1 MGDWLGDTLDAAEF
15 MAVNMEKARSAP
27 RLVAQELHA
36 YSLGLADEMGE
47 VLKKIRGQGAGDRAG
62 DALAAPLR
70 PPTPNPPSSNTG
82 GKVPK
87 GKHKSSGGVS

>member
-15 MAVNMEKARSAP
+15 MAVNMERARSAP

-36 YSLGLADEMGE
+36 YSLGLADEMGQ
-47 VLKKIRGQGAGDRAG
+47 VLKNIRGKGAKDRAG

-70 PPTPNPPSSNTG
+70 HLTPSPPSSNTG

-87 GKHKSSGGVS
+87 GKHKSGGGVS

>member
-36 YSLGLADEMGE
+36 YSLGLADEMGQ
-47 VLKKIRGQGAGDRAG
+47 VLKNIREKGSEGRGQ
-62 DALAAPLR
+62 DAPADGLR
-70 PPTPNPPSSNTG
+70 RLTPSPPSSNTG

-87 GKHKSSGGVS
+87 RSGKTGGGVL